1 MDPLFKEDHQDGI
14 PDVIS
19 SRCFMGR
26 TRRFFNFEGSLNKL
40 LELGVYDGGNLRPL
54 QARLKLSAGLGAG
67 LKGSELQKFLYS
79 Q

>member
-1 MDPLFKEDHQDGI
+1 
-14 PDVIS
+14 
-19 SRCFMGR
+19 
-26 TRRFFNFEGSLNKL
+26 
-40 LELGVYDGGNLRPL
+40 VYDGGNLRPL